1 MVTKKG
7 NKMQENNEVMKDS
20 PNAEGSSAGRRSSGG
35 VGALSAKKNTK
46 KLNAWIAIIALQNI
60 HQQGGLTEEQLL
72 DVMNLSE
79 RMTKTALYIYGGGDQ
94 AGIRQC
100 INLIEEYLKEQG
112 V

>member
-1 MVTKKG
+1 MK
-7 NKMQENNEVMKDS
+7 ENNEV
-20 PNAEGSSAGRRSSGG
+20 
-35 VGALSAKKNTK
+35 VSAKKDTK
-46 KLNAWIAIIALQNI
+46 KLNESDRTIRERLAGIAIIALQNI

-72 DVMNLSE
+72 EVMNLSE
-79 RMTKTALYIYGGGDQ
+79 RLTKTALYLHGGEDQ